1 MRMLVVGAGSTGGF
15 FGTRLVQAG
24 RDVTFLVRPERAA
37 RLRERGLRLKSPYG
51 DAVVQPKLVTAGEI
65 DGKYEAVLLT
75 VKSFALE
82 AALEDFAPAVGEGTI
97 ILPVLNGMR
106 HMDRLAARFGRN
118 AVGGC
123 AAKVAATL
131 DEEGS
136 IVQLAPFQ
144 DIAYGEM
151 DGSRSSR
158 IMAVDEFM
166 RGASFEARLS
176 ANIALEMWEKWAL
189 LATLGG
195 VTCLMRGNLG
205 EIEASPGGAE
215 FLMPLL
221 RGSGIRHRRR
231 RHASRAGVPCAGP
244 NVARGGEGIVSDFL
258 HVPRLVGAAI
268 RSRPIRSWET
278 CSLEHAAH
286 RCRRRSWPRLI
297 PISACISGAWL
308 VRNRG
313 AATRILATR
322 AKGPGLKG
330 DA

>member
-51 DAVVQPKLVTAGEI
+51 DAVVQPKLATAGEI
-65 DGKYEAVLLT
+65 DGTYEAVLLT

-82 AALEDFAPAVGEGTI
+82 AALEDLAPAVGEGTI

-131 DEEGS
+131 DGEGG

-144 DIAYGEM
+144 ELAYGEM

-195 VTCLMRGNLG
+195 VTCLMRGSLG

-215 FLMPLL
+215 FLTRFFEEVASVIDAVGIRLEPAFLAQTRTLLAAAKGSSLTSSMYRDLTAQRPIEADQIVGDLLARARGASLSTPLL
-221 RGSGIRHRRR
+221 AAAYTQLCIYQRRVVSAQSRGS
-231 RHASRAGVPCAGP
+231 
-244 NVARGGEGIVSDFL
+244 D
-258 HVPRLVGAAI
+258 
-268 RSRPIRSWET
+268 
-278 CSLEHAAH
+278 
-286 RCRRRSWPRLI
+286 
-297 PISACISGAWL
+297 
-308 VRNRG
+308 
-313 AATRILATR
+313 
-322 AKGPGLKG
+322 
-330 DA
+330 

>member
-24 RDVTFLVRPERAA
+24 RDVTFLVRPQRAA
-37 RLRERGLRLKSPYG
+37 SLRERGLRLKSPHG
-51 DAVVQPKLVTAGEI
+51 DAVVQPKLVTAREI
-65 DGKYEAVLLT
+65 DGTYAAVLLT

-82 AALEDFAPAVGEGTI
+82 AALEDLAPAVGEGTI

-106 HMDRLAARFGRN
+106 HMDRLAARFGPH

-131 DEEGS
+131 DEEGC

-158 IMAVDEFM
+158 ILAVDEFM

-176 ANIALEMWEKWAL
+176 PNIATEMWQKWAL

-195 VTCLMRGNLG
+195 ATCLMRGNLG
-205 EIEASPGGAE
+205 EIEAAPGGAE
-215 FLMPLL
+215 FLMRFFEEVASVIGAVGVPLDARFLAQTRALLATAKGSPLTSSMYRDLMAHRPIEADQIVGDLLARARSASLSVPLL
-221 RGSGIRHRRR
+221 AAAYTHLSIYQRRLAGAQSRGS
-231 RHASRAGVPCAGP
+231 
-244 NVARGGEGIVSDFL
+244 D
-258 HVPRLVGAAI
+258 
-268 RSRPIRSWET
+268 
-278 CSLEHAAH
+278 
-286 RCRRRSWPRLI
+286 
-297 PISACISGAWL
+297 
-308 VRNRG
+308 
-313 AATRILATR
+313 
-322 AKGPGLKG
+322 
-330 DA
+330 

>member
-37 RLRERGLRLKSPYG
+37 KLRERGLRVKSPQG

-123 AAKVAATL
+123 AAKVATTL
-131 DEEGS
+131 DDEGG
-136 IVQLAPFQ
+136 IVQLAPLQ

-189 LATLGG
+189 LATFGG

-205 EIEASPGGAE
+205 EIEAASGGVE
-215 FLMPLL
+215 FLMRFFEEVTAVIGAVGMPLDAAFLAQTRALLAAAKGSSLTSSMYRDLVGHRPIEADQIVGDLLARARGASLLTPLL
-221 RGSGIRHRRR
+221 AAAYTHLSVYQRRL
-231 RHASRAGVPCAGP
+231 ASAQSRS
-244 NVARGGEGIVSDFL
+244 SD
-258 HVPRLVGAAI
+258 
-268 RSRPIRSWET
+268 
-278 CSLEHAAH
+278 
-286 RCRRRSWPRLI
+286 
-297 PISACISGAWL
+297 
-308 VRNRG
+308 
-313 AATRILATR
+313 
-322 AKGPGLKG
+322 
-330 DA
+330 

>member
-37 RLRERGLRLKSPYG
+37 RLHERGLRLKSPFG

-82 AALEDFAPAVGEGTI
+82 AAIEDFAPAVGAGTI
-97 ILPVLNGMR
+97 IIPVLNGMR

-131 DEEGS
+131 DEQGGV
-136 IVQLAPFQ
+136 VQMTPVQ

-158 IMAVDEFM
+158 IMAIDEFM

-189 LATLGG
+189 LSTLGG
-195 VTCLMRGNLG
+195 ATCLMRGNLG
-205 EIEASPGGAE
+205 EIEASPGGTE
-215 FLMPLL
+215 FLMRFFEEVASVIGAVGMPLEPAFLAQTRTWLAAAKGSSTTSSMYRDLSAQRPIEADQILGDLLARARGASLSTPLL
-221 RGSGIRHRRR
+221 AAASTNLCIYQRRLVS
-231 RHASRAGVPCAGP
+231 AQSRA
-244 NVARGGEGIVSDFL
+244 SD
-258 HVPRLVGAAI
+258 
-268 RSRPIRSWET
+268 
-278 CSLEHAAH
+278 
-286 RCRRRSWPRLI
+286 
-297 PISACISGAWL
+297 
-308 VRNRG
+308 
-313 AATRILATR
+313 
-322 AKGPGLKG
+322 
-330 DA
+330 

>member
-1 MRMLVVGAGSTGGF
+1 MRMLVVGAGATGGF

-37 RLRERGLRLKSPYG
+37 KLRERGMRVKSPQG

-75 VKSFALE
+75 VKSFSLE
-82 AALEDFAPAVGEGTI
+82 AALEDLAPAVGEGTI

-123 AAKVAATL
+123 AAKVATML
-131 DEEGS
+131 DDEGR

-144 DIAYGEM
+144 EIAYGEM

-215 FLMPLL
+215 FLMRFFAEVTSVIGAVGMPLDAAFLSQTRALLGAAKGSSLTSSMYRDMIAQRPIEADQILGDLLARARGASLSTPLL
-221 RGSGIRHRRR
+221 AAAYTYLCVYRRR
-231 RHASRAGVPCAGP
+231 L
-244 NVARGGEGIVSDFL
+244 VSAQSQSSD
-258 HVPRLVGAAI
+258 
-268 RSRPIRSWET
+268 
-278 CSLEHAAH
+278 
-286 RCRRRSWPRLI
+286 
-297 PISACISGAWL
+297 
-308 VRNRG
+308 
-313 AATRILATR
+313 
-322 AKGPGLKG
+322 
-330 DA
+330 

>member
-37 RLRERGLRLKSPYG
+37 RLRERGLRLKSPCG
-51 DAVVQPKLVTAGEI
+51 DAVVQPRLLTAGEI
-65 DGKYEAVLLT
+65 DGKYDAVLLT

-97 ILPVLNGMR
+97 VLPVLNGMR
-106 HMDRLAARFGRN
+106 HLDRLATRFGRN

-176 ANIALEMWEKWAL
+176 ADIALEMWEKWAL

-205 EIEASPGGAE
+205 DIEASPGGAE
-215 FLMPLL
+215 FLMRFFEEVASVINTVGMRLDPAFLTQVRAVLTAAKGSSLTSSMYRDLSAQRPIEADQIVGDLLARARGASLSTPLL
-221 RGSGIRHRRR
+221 AAAYANLCIYQR
-231 RHASRAGVPCAGP
+231 
-244 NVARGGEGIVSDFL
+244 
-258 HVPRLVGAAI
+258 RLVSAQS
-268 RSRPIRSWET
+268 RSS
-278 CSLEHAAH
+278 
-286 RCRRRSWPRLI
+286 
-297 PISACISGAWL
+297 
-308 VRNRG
+308 
-313 AATRILATR
+313 
-322 AKGPGLKG
+322 
-330 DA
+330 D

>member
-1 MRMLVVGAGSTGGF
+1 MRMLVVGAGATGGF
-15 FGTRLVQAG
+15 FGARLVQAG
-24 RDVTFLVRPERAA
+24 RDVTFLVRRERAA
-37 RLRERGLRLKSPYG
+37 QLRERGLRVMSPQG
-51 DAVVQPKLVTAGEI
+51 DAVIQPQLVTAG
-65 DGKYEAVLLT
+65 DVGGTYEAVLLT

-82 AALEDFAPAVGEGTI
+82 AALEDFAPAVGEGTV

-123 AAKVAATL
+123 AAKVATTL
-131 DEEGS
+131 DDEGG

-144 DIAYGEM
+144 DLAYGEM

-205 EIEASPGGAE
+205 EIEASSGGAQ
-215 FLMPLL
+215 FLMRFFEEVTTVISAVGMPLDAAFLAQTRAVIAAAKGSMQASSMYRDLTRHRPVEADQILGDLLVRARGASLSTPLL
-221 RGSGIRHRRR
+221 EAAYTHLCVYQRRLVSAQSRGS
-231 RHASRAGVPCAGP
+231 
-244 NVARGGEGIVSDFL
+244 D
-258 HVPRLVGAAI
+258 
-268 RSRPIRSWET
+268 
-278 CSLEHAAH
+278 
-286 RCRRRSWPRLI
+286 
-297 PISACISGAWL
+297 
-308 VRNRG
+308 
-313 AATRILATR
+313 
-322 AKGPGLKG
+322 
-330 DA
+330 

>member
-1 MRMLVVGAGSTGGF
+1 
-15 FGTRLVQAG
+15 
-24 RDVTFLVRPERAA
+24 
-37 RLRERGLRLKSPYG
+37 
-51 DAVVQPKLVTAGEI
+51 
-65 DGKYEAVLLT
+65 
-75 VKSFALE
+75 
-82 AALEDFAPAVGEGTI
+82 
-97 ILPVLNGMR
+97 
-106 HMDRLAARFGRN
+106 MDRLAARFGRN

-131 DEEGS
+131 DEEGC

-176 ANIALEMWEKWAL
+176 ARIALEMWEKWAL

-205 EIEASPGGAE
+205 EIEAS
-215 FLMPLL
+215 
-221 RGSGIRHRRR
+221 RRR
-231 RHASRAGVPCAGP
+231 RDRLSLPPCTATC
-244 NVARGGEGIVSDFL
+244 RRSD
-258 HVPRLVGAAI
+258 P
-268 RSRPIRSWET
+268 SRPIRSWVT
-278 CSLEHAAH
+278 CSLALAAH
-286 RCRRRSWPRLI
+286 RCRRRCWQRLT
-297 PISACISGAWL
+297 PIFASISGAWL

-322 AKGPGLKG
+322 AKCPELKG